1 MKLRHAMPGKMDGNR
16 RNYDINMGDQQAT
29 TSPSSPLSRQTPT
42 CPMCPCHAAVE
53 TNWTSSDFS
62 WFFFGT
68 PIYIFR
74 HPPRDGNRLHFGGRQ
89 PKFLEPGLTLEMD
102 APKGHVGVPKMLLLS
117 ESGATRATTLT
128 STSTTTHPRNI
139 HQEGRRTK
147 DAGRRTPET
156 TVVVACEAFVWYIR
170 VPKR

>member
-42 CPMCPCHAAVE
+42 GPMCPCHAAVE
-53 TNWTSSDFS
+53 MNWTGSDFS
-62 WFFFGT
+62 WFFFFWHSDLHYPPSTTRRQQAALWWPPAKVSGARINPGNGRPERPCGGT
-68 PIYIFR
+68 QDVITVRIRSHSSDDVDVDVDYDAPTQYT
-74 HPPRDGNRLHFGGRQ
+74 PGGR
-89 PKFLEPGLTLEMD
+89 
-102 APKGHVGVPKMLLLS
+102 
-117 ESGATRATTLT
+117 
-128 STSTTTHPRNI
+128 
-139 HQEGRRTK
+139 K